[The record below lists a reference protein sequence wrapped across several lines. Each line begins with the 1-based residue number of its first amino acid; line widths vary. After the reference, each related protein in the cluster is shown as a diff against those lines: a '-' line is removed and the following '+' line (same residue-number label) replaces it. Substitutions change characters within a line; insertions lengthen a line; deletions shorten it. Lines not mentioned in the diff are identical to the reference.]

1 MVAAVCQHIRRSE
14 MASTACQR
22 NANQKVNENLYLS
35 DNKKE
40 DSFLTKLTTPCV
52 DYTQTLYAQTQ
63 KAILVYAV
71 VKSGYKFFQ
80 QALTTGRS
88 ADQNQ
93 TNLTRLDTQLRN
105 VYSHICCFPHFFAF
119 SSITVI
125 TPCFFTLT
133 A

>member
-1 MVAAVCQHIRRSE
+1 MQTTLSVLAQKTVSERDFTARKWWPLCQHIRRSE

-40 DSFLTKLTTPCV
+40 DSFSTKLTTPCV

-71 VKSGYKFFQ
+71 VKSGFKFFN
-80 QALTTGRS
+80 T
-88 ADQNQ
+88 
-93 TNLTRLDTQLRN
+93 
-105 VYSHICCFPHFFAF
+105 F
-119 SSITVI
+119 
-125 TPCFFTLT
+125 
-133 A
+133 